1 MPARINPPFHADHVG
16 SLLRPA
22 RLHEAR
28 ARAAAGE
35 ISADD
40 LRQVEDECIRGVVA
54 LQEDAGLQAI
64 TDGEFRRTYWHF
76 DFLSGFDG
84 FELGKPLDMGT
95 FKGVSEPMPSAQIT
109 GKLQRSHPIMV
120 DHFTYV
126 AGLTGRTAKISVP
139 GPSMVHFRA
148 GRAGISEEAYPDL
161 ALFWEDLTAAYRAEL
176 GDMAANGA
184 TYIQLDDISYAYL
197 CDSDIRANLE
207 SKGENPD
214 ELALTYAHALN
225 DSIRDLPYN
234 VVTAIHICRGN
245 FQSTWAASG
254 GYEPVAERV
263 FNTVNV
269 DALFMEYDSERVAQH
284 QRHRLRRGMQDSAF
298 QSRQKLG
305 VGFHRYVADGAVGDD
320 KSKLMDRVGGVGH
333 QDDVAGAGNR
343 LRQIGQAFLR
353 TDGDDGFPLGI
364 ERHPEAAFVIAA

>member
-28 ARAAAGE
+28 AKAAAGD
-35 ISADD
+35 ISAAD
-40 LRQVEDECIRGVVA
+40 LRAVEDACIRDVVK

-76 DFLSGFDG
+76 DFLCGFDG
-84 FELGKPLDMGT
+84 FELGKPLDEGT
-95 FKGVSEPMPSAQIT
+95 FEGISDQPPSAQVT
-109 GKLQRSHPIMV
+109 AKLRRSHPVMV

-126 AGLTGRTAKISVP
+126 AGLTDRTAKISVP

-148 GRAGISEEAYPDL
+148 GRAGISEDVYPDL
-161 ALFWEDLTAAYRAEL
+161 GPFWEDLTAAYRAEL

-184 TYIQLDDISYAYL
+184 SYIQLDDISYAYL
-197 CDSDIRANLE
+197 CDADIRADLE

-225 DSIRDLPYN
+225 DSIRDLPDT
-234 VVTAIHICRGN
+234 VTTAIHICRGN

-263 FNTVNV
+263 FNTVKV
-269 DALFMEYDSERVAQH
+269 DALFMEYDSDRAGGFEPLRFMPDDKVAVLGLVTSKTPGLESKDDLKRRIDEAAQYVDMERLCLSPQCGFSSTHHGNKITEDDEIAKL
-284 QRHRLRRGMQDSAF
+284 RLI
-298 QSRQKLG
+298 
-305 VGFHRYVADGAVGDD
+305 VEVADEVWG
-320 KSKLMDRVGGVGH
+320 S
-333 QDDVAGAGNR
+333 
-343 LRQIGQAFLR
+343 
-353 TDGDDGFPLGI
+353 
-364 ERHPEAAFVIAA
+364 